1 MAEVR
6 VSAALKSFESLFL
19 SERFEQIKTH
29 FDEVSHTDDDF
40 VSKKQ
45 ASFRL

>member
-1 MAEVR
+1 MAQVR

-29 FDEVSHTDDDF
+29 FDVSPTDEF
-40 VSKKQ
+40 VSKRQ
-45 ASFRL
+45 PSFRL